1 MVKIYY
7 FDVVLQG
14 SADEGASTYLVKLSR
29 RKTLISAKM

>member
-14 SADEGASTYLVKLSR
+14 SADEGASIYLVKLSR
-29 RKTLISAKM
+29 QKTFISVTM